1 MALGLLFRVDQ
12 LPGGLGGMEYPQAKG
27 RGGVWPVGPPRRK
40 FSEFSA
46 LNHAFTLSVD
56 FECRPMKML
65 MH

>member
-1 MALGLLFRVDQ
+1 
-12 LPGGLGGMEYPQAKG
+12 MEYPQAKG
-27 RGGVWPVGPPRRK
+27 RGGGWPVGPPRRK

-65 MH
+65 MHLRCSVFNNDLYLIVSK